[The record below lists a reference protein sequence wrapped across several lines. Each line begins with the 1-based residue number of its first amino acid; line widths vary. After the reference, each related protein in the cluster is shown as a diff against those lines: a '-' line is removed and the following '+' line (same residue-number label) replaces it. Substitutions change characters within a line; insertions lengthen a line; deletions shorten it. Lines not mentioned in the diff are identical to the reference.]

1 MRFVNSSSLNG
12 VGVVYGVKGSNE
24 IFLISSISSNGKRK
38 SGWSGTIVGGNGRK
52 VYIIYPKD
60 PSQPVNKIILQDFKS
75 FHDVIDLS
83 HIAQVASVAD
93 LSYLT
98 NPLTLFLPDNQ
109 KIIVSRYKTMSDL
122 SDENFVFR
130 SLSSRSSSTS
140 TASLTGAYVAIA
152 IFLPIILVVV
162 WFVFFSVGKEEEH
175 EIKPVKERRFTPAQA
190 ELETGDK
197 VQERQGKE
205 TRDNILE
212 VNLERGSLFSH
223 MFHRSDSF
231 DLSRDESLG
240 SSEDNVSA
248 FSFLHKSVINQGE
261 ENVHSDDD
269 VPDFSL
275 LSSFMSS
282 ESDEDTLPKF
292 F

>member
-1 MRFVNSSSLNG
+1 MSDPSSRPTTHPSFDPSSRTSNQPTGDPSIRPSSHYTTNPSVVPSSSP
-12 VGVVYGVKGSNE
+12 S
-24 IFLISSISSNGKRK
+24 R
-38 SGWSGTIVGGNGRK
+38 
-52 VYIIYPKD
+52 YP
-60 PSQPVNKIILQDFKS
+60 IILPSARPSSKPSDKINATPS
-75 FHDVIDLS
+75 L
-83 HIAQVASVAD
+83 
-93 LSYLT
+93 LLT
-98 NPLTLFLPDNQ
+98 VSPTALP
-109 KIIVSRYKTMSDL
+109 RAEPT
-122 SDENFVFR
+122 
-130 SLSSRSSSTS
+130 
-140 TASLTGAYVAIA
+140 IA

-162 WFVFFSVGKEEEH
+162 WFVFFTVGKEEEH
-175 EIKPVKERRFTPAQA
+175 EIKPVKERQFTPAQA